1 MNVLNF
7 GSLNID
13 HVYHVTNI
21 VRPGE
26 TISSHSLEYFCGGKG
41 LNQSIALAKSGAHV
55 YHAGKIG
62 TDGTILK
69 DTLIENGVNI
79 DCLSQSTEVNG
90 HALIQVDESGQNC
103 IVLYG
108 GSNLTI
114 TKEYVDSVLTSFDTD
129 DIVLMQNETNC
140 TSYIAEQCHKKGIK
154 VVLNPSPISSELLSK
169 FPFELVSMFL
179 INQIEGTELTQKES
193 PTEIL
198 DSLLEKYPESSFV
211 LTLGKRGVIY
221 KDKAHTFSHGIYK
234 VPVVDTTAAGDTF
247 TGFFLGCLSN
257 GFDIPTSLKK
267 ASIASSLSVS
277 KLGASSSIPM
287 MEEVNKAE
295 SQLIY
300 KEF

>member
-26 TISSHSLEYFCGGKG
+26 TISSHNLECFCGGKG

-55 YHAGKIG
+55 FHAGKIG

-69 DTLIENGVNI
+69 NTLSENGVNV
-79 DCLSQSTEVNG
+79 DCLSQCNEVNG
-90 HALIQVDESGQNC
+90 HAMIQVDESGQNS

-108 GSNLTI
+108 GSNLTL
-114 TKEYVDSVLTSFDTD
+114 TEEYIDSVLTSFSAN
-129 DIVLMQNETNC
+129 DIVLIQNETNC
-140 TSYIAEQCHKKGIK
+140 IGYIAEQSHKKGIK
-154 VVLNPSPISSELLSK
+154 VVLNPSPISEELLSE
-169 FPFELVSMFL
+169 FPLHLVSMFL
-179 INQIEGTELTQKES
+179 INQIEGTELTKKEQ
-193 PTEIL
+193 PDEIL
-198 DSLLEKYPESSFV
+198 DCLLEKYPQSSFV
-211 LTLGKRGVIY
+211 LTLGKRGVVY
-221 KDKAHTFSHGIYK
+221 RDKDHTFSHGTYK
-234 VPVVDTTAAGDTF
+234 VSVVDTTAAGDTF
-247 TGFFLGCLSN
+247 TGFFLGCLAN

-277 KLGASSSIPM
+277 KQGASPSIPM
-287 MEEVNKAE
+287 MDEVNKLE